1 MHDRNLRLFLQSQ
14 AGLNEISNKIP
25 VRVQIPGEYV
35 GTAILMGQHTIS
47 RSSSLI
53 IRNQSHQPVRYYDP
67 SHDGQRSI
75 LSPVRK
81 EVVTEIA
88 PAEVVEE
95 ELNLQGFQTRQK
107 AEVLSVFA
115 DIGMIVEDD
124 NVASE
129 DEEPDTVQASNSE
142 LNSSNVI
149 DPETM
154 YAELVDKDSKNFGI
168 SRLELAA
175 FNLTQKQVKA
185 LYTDVTGK
193 NAGTTSTGKLKSR
206 IRAQASNSYSDY
218 TRVMMALKK
227 VIE

>member
-1 MHDRNLRLFLQSQ
+1 MFLQSQ

-25 VRVQIPGEYV
+25 VRVQIPGEHV
-35 GTAILMGQHTIS
+35 GTAVLFGQHTIA
-47 RSSSLI
+47 RSSSLV

-67 SHDGQRSI
+67 SHDGQRSVV
-75 LSPVRK
+75 SPIRK
-81 EVVTEIA
+81 EVVPEIA
-88 PAEVVEE
+88 AAEPIEE

-124 NVASE
+124 NIASE
-129 DEEPDTVQASNSE
+129 DEEPDAVQVSNSE
-142 LNSSNVI
+142 HNASNVI
-149 DPETM
+149 DPETV
-154 YAELVDKDSKNFGI
+154 YAELADKNSKNFGI

-175 FNLTQKQVKA
+175 FNLTQRQVKA

-193 NAGTTSTGKLKSR
+193 NPGTTSTGKLKSR